1 MKNNDEA
8 RRRRTNEIIYR
19 AQAQKTLEDVLFQEL
34 VTNFGFEGMKGIA
47 RPLIK
52 RVLEIVEE
60 YDANRGLMRPGEVL
74 WLAMDKDRKF
84 GYGLATCLC
93 KMKVV
98 KLQVWTQEEIRRLMK
113 GESHGDVL
121 PDRIARLLKDA
132 YAQGG
137 VLSLVDVG
145 LMVGKSPGCVSEVLR
160 KRYRP
165 RHPEE
170 VLPTIGSVFD
180 VGKTTTHKAIA
191 VKLHLQGLLLTE
203 IARRMDHH
211 PSRVQ
216 KYIDD
221 FQRVAELMEQGVAP
235 NRIPYITGLQPSVV
249 KQHMELY
256 EKSKREAEAYPVY
269 ESWVECDHAT
279 AEGCAIPSKSPS
291 EPDKTST

>member
-1 MKNNDEA
+1 MKKNDEA

-60 YDANRGLMRPGEVL
+60 YDANRGFMRPGEVL

-98 KLQVWTQEEIRRLMK
+98 KLQVWTQEEVRRLMK
-113 GESHGDVL
+113 GESIRDVL

-145 LMVGKSPGCVSEVLR
+145 LIVGKSPGCVAEVLR

-170 VLPTIGSVFD
+170 FLPTIGSVFD

-191 VKLHLQGLLLTE
+191 VKLHLQGLLLAK

-221 FQRVAELMEQGVAP
+221 FQRVAG
-235 NRIPYITGLQPSVV
+235 
-249 KQHMELY
+249 
-256 EKSKREAEAYPVY
+256 AYGAR
-269 ESWVECDHAT
+269 CGA
-279 AEGCAIPSKSPS
+279 
-291 EPDKTST
+291 EPDTLHYRFTTERGQATYRTLRKEQTRSGSIPGLRELGGMQPCHRGRMRHTEQVSL